1 MREECICLETCHSH
15 SLLFQGTFYIFLPL
29 LSYPHLFFVK
39 LLPALRSSGLF
50 TEITNK
56 DIQDK
61 NRHGFSRLLCSLD
74 FTTPQTE
81 NYVEARRFKF
91 LFLFQLFHL
100 TLKSHFGEHCSTNL
114 IPPRILSH
122 HHTQNPFT
130 PPNSD
135 LKLSCSRKPHPD
147 KHPIVQW
154 IWESFQKKLNTVLW
168 KKYQKTTHGS
178 DCHRAGALQDQPLSS
193 VTHHEPRSTFPYEW
207 KVGLRIKLTNNSS
220 FNSWKL
226 RLHDRSI

>member
-1 MREECICLETCHSH
+1 MFRNMPL
-15 SLLFQGTFYIFLPL
+15 TFLAFSRYILY
-29 LSYPHLFFVK
+29 LSSIAFISSSFFRK
-39 LLPALRSSGLF
+39 AASSSPIF
-50 TEITNK
+50 WAVYRNINK

-74 FTTPQTE
+74 FTTPQRE

-154 IWESFQKKLNTVLW
+154 IWESFQKKLNTVL
-168 KKYQKTTHGS
+168 
-178 DCHRAGALQDQPLSS
+178 
-193 VTHHEPRSTFPYEW
+193 
-207 KVGLRIKLTNNSS
+207 
-220 FNSWKL
+220 
-226 RLHDRSI
+226 